1 MTQTNPPGIAV
12 QGGDMPLAID
22 AAARAERAGLP
33 SVWTSEYSNRSAL
46 TTLAAAACGTW
57 RIGLGSSIAWAF
69 ARTPLALA
77 TDLRSIGE
85 LAPGRVRLGLGTGN
99 PQVLRDWLDVSTEE
113 PVGRLVELVG
123 LLRQLWQ
130 LSEQAVEH
138 DGKHYRC
145 RIARD
150 ESLPP
155 MPPIPILLA
164 GGRAPMLR
172 AAGRIADGLIGN
184 PLSSR
189 SYVDEVVRPL
199 LAEGASRRA
208 DPGAAPPPITGLI
221 LTCVSDDGD
230 TARRTIALQVAVYAM
245 RESTRQVL
253 VHAGFGAEAAA
264 IGAAMARR
272 DLEAARS
279 AVTDRMLDA
288 LTVHGTPEEARQRWR
303 AGFADLYEE
312 PVLYLSDI
320 GINGALLRHHL
331 QSTIESFSAATQ

>member
-1 MTQTNPPGIAV
+1 MTQTNLPGIAV
-12 QGGDMPLAID
+12 QGGDMSLALD
-22 AAARAERAGLP
+22 AAAWAERAGLP

-46 TTLAAAACGTW
+46 TTLAAAACTTAE
-57 RIGLGSSIAWAF
+57 INLGSSIAWAF

-77 TDLRSIGE
+77 TELRSISE

-99 PQVLRDWLDVSTEE
+99 PQILRDWLDVSTDE

-123 LLRQLWQ
+123 LLRQLWR

-138 DGKHYRC
+138 DGRHFRC

-150 ESLPP
+150 ESLQA
-155 MPPIPILLA
+155 MPRLPILLA

-189 SYVDEVVRPL
+189 AYVDEVVRPL
-199 LAEGASRRA
+199 LAEGASRRP
-208 DPGAAPPPITGLI
+208 DPAAAPPPITGLI
-221 LTCVSDDGD
+221 LACVSDDAAI
-230 TARRTIALQVAVYAM
+230 ARRTVALQVAVYAM

-253 VHAGFGAEAAA
+253 VHAGFTAEAQA
-264 IGAAMARR
+264 IAAAMARR
-272 DLEAARS
+272 DLEAARG
-279 AVTDRMLDA
+279 AVTDRMLDV
-288 LTVHGTPEEARQRWR
+288 LTVYGPPEEARQRWR

-320 GINGALLRHHL
+320 GIDGTRLRLNL
-331 QSTIESFSAATQ
+331 QSTIESFSASMQ